1 MSSGLTK
8 ALKARYK
15 FDRWKDSGDAG
26 EQLFLMNFRVSGDEL
41 PNKLLSTRVART
53 APGKRVNTSTWSTEV
68 AGEDR
73 PVVVDV
79 LEYPSSEDAK
89 QALLELTGQFHRPV
103 EISVDAGDV
112 GDVRFVTPD
121 NALFAFTRGNVL
133 VRIVSPNGLTTPTRP
148 IAEQIDRNLTSKPA
162 EAVSVAAPGEAA
174 GVAREAAPVMA
185 DVELGLQTAT
195 DLDEEQKPFIKI
207 FSTGGKVKLEGDTVV
222 PDSSA
227 ELEVYRQLP
236 ESQWT
241 QRKIKPI
248 PVPES

>member
-1 MSSGLTK
+1 
-8 ALKARYK
+8 
-15 FDRWKDSGDAG
+15 
-26 EQLFLMNFRVSGDEL
+26 
-41 PNKLLSTRVART
+41 
-53 APGKRVNTSTWSTEV
+53 
-68 AGEDR
+68 
-73 PVVVDV
+73 
-79 LEYPSSEDAK
+79 
-89 QALLELTGQFHRPV
+89 LTGQFHRPV

-162 EAVSVAAPGEAA
+162 EAVSVAPPEEAA
-174 GVAREAAPVMA
+174 GVSREAAPMA
-185 DVELGLQTAT
+185 DVFLAAQTET
-195 DLDEEQKPFIKI
+195 DLDEEEKPFIKI

-236 ESQWT
+236 QDQWT

>member
-1 MSSGLTK
+1 M
-8 ALKARYK
+8 
-15 FDRWKDSGDAG
+15 
-26 EQLFLMNFRVSGDEL
+26 
-41 PNKLLSTRVART
+41 
-53 APGKRVNTSTWSTEV
+53 

-133 VRIVSPNGLTTPTRP
+133 VRIVSPNGLTAPTRL

-162 EAVSVAAPGEAA
+162 EAVSAAAPEEAA
-174 GVAREAAPVMA
+174 GVSRDAAPPMA

-207 FSTGGKVKLEGDTVV
+207 FSTGGKLN
-222 PDSSA
+222 
-227 ELEVYRQLP
+227 
-236 ESQWT
+236 
-241 QRKIKPI
+241 
-248 PVPES
+248 